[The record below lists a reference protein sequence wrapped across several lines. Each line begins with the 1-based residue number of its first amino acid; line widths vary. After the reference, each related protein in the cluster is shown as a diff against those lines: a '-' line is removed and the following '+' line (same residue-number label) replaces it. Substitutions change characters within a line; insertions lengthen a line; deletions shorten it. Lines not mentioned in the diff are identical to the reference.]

1 MTYGTSPP
9 ASAVKAPA
17 RRNLTA
23 IGLFIVMGMAALA
36 LTATHVRQVVP
47 GGDRA
52 PPSPLTPH
60 TVPFQ
65 LTLFFIC

>member
-36 LTATHVRQVVP
+36 LTATHVRQLVLA
-47 GGDRA
+47 GTALRLL
-52 PPSPLTPH
+52 PLRPTSS
-60 TVPFQ
+60 
-65 LTLFFIC
+65 LFS